1 MIKINNLTKSFGK
14 VKAVNNISLSFDN
27 GVIGLVGENGA
38 GKSTLFRLISGIIKA
53 DSGSI
58 LINDKDSFSKE
69 AKEKLFFLSDDPF
82 VPYGNYLK
90 DLYEFYSCF
99 YNVDKTKFNSLIT
112 RFDLPKDKK
121 ISSYSKGMK
130 RKAFIALTLAIDVD
144 IYLLDEAFDGIDPL
158 VLEVIKQEIIALG
171 KQNKTVIISSHNIST
186 LERLVDRTIILY
198 AGQVKR
204 DGNIEHL
211 GDELVKYQIY
221 TKDIIN
227 EEVLIKLG
235 IKVVSLKKVGS
246 IYHLVIKSSNDV
258 ETIVK
263 EKLNPILF
271 EKIPIDG
278 DEIVILEMMMA
289 KLEGN
294 KHE

>member
-1 MIKINNLTKSFGK
+1 
-14 VKAVNNISLSFDN
+14 
-27 GVIGLVGENGA
+27 
-38 GKSTLFRLISGIIKA
+38 
-53 DSGSI
+53 
-58 LINDKDSFSKE
+58 
-69 AKEKLFFLSDDPF
+69 
-82 VPYGNYLK
+82 
-90 DLYEFYSCF
+90 
-99 YNVDKTKFNSLIT
+99 
-112 RFDLPKDKK
+112 
-121 ISSYSKGMK
+121 MK